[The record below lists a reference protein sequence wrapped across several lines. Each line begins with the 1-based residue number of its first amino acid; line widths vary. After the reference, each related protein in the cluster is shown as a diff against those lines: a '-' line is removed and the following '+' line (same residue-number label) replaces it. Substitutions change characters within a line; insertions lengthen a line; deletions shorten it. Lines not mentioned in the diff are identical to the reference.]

1 MRCALPFGRRRF
13 DNASDGE
20 VRAVALAVRDLL
32 TRLRDVLGDVPY
44 NVVINTPPPDDT
56 RPFHWWIDVT
66 PRLTVTAGF
75 EAATGLNV
83 CTVAPDAAAAAL
95 LEGA

>member
-1 MRCALPFGRRRF
+1 M
-13 DNASDGE
+13 
-20 VRAVALAVRDLL
+20 
-32 TRLRDVLGDVPY
+32 
-44 NVVINTPPPDDT
+44 INTPPPDDA